1 MSTPPV
7 IVIIPSRP
15 LDTQRPVLGAS
26 FTERAAVT
34 IARYYGVATVYAPH
48 LPSSSRFRGI
58 AIESALPTVTDTVI
72 LADPLLL
79 FDGPFLRN
87 LTVNFDPP
95 VVACDPSTL
104 EPIGFARLRAADL
117 SDDFFDDP
125 WPRLR
130 EFTDRRQ
137 DTRVA
142 VIAAR
147 YFAVRAVADLAAAEQ
162 YLLRSLVHKG
172 DDIVERNLTR
182 PISRFLTSWTANYRV
197 SPDLWTLLAMLLG
210 ITAALFPLLTGSL
223 EGIISPLL
231 LCAAAVIS
239 AVDGETA
246 RLTFR
251 TSRQG
256 GILNYYSSRIVVWA
270 YFLTVTLLSR
280 DIPWAYFPG
289 IAFSLLYPLLVIRY
303 DRYRHRA
310 ETPGGP
316 VRRIE
321 RAIRRHFSIHTVAL
335 MAILCA
341 IAGILP
347 VAARAALPLAAAGAM
362 LVLYEAIAGKLER
375 RKRP

>member
-1 MSTPPV
+1 MSTPPA
-7 IVIIPSRP
+7 IILVPSRP
-15 LDTQRPVLGAS
+15 LDTLRPILGAS

-34 IARYYGVATVYAPH
+34 IARYYGVTTVHVPH
-48 LPSSSRFRGI
+48 LAAPCSFRGI
-58 AIESALPTVTDTVI
+58 LLDTSRPAVTDTVI

-79 FDGPFLRN
+79 FDAPFLRN
-87 LTVNFDPP
+87 LTVNFEPP
-95 VVACDPSTL
+95 VVACDPTTL
-104 EPIGFARLRAADL
+104 EPIGFARLRVEDL

-130 EFTDRRQ
+130 EFVDRRQ
-137 DTRVA
+137 DARVA
-142 VIAAR
+142 IIAAR
-147 YFAVRAVADLAAAEQ
+147 YFAVRAVADIAAAEQ

-182 PISRFLTSWTANYRV
+182 PISRLLTAWTANYRV
-197 SPDLWTLLAMLLG
+197 SPNLWTLLAMLLG
-210 ITAALFPLLTGSL
+210 VAAALLPLITGSL
-223 EGIISPLL
+223 ESVVHPIV
-231 LCAAAVIS
+231 LCAAAIVS

-256 GILNYYSSRIVVWA
+256 GILNYYSTRVAVWS
-270 YFLTVTLLSR
+270 YFLAITLLSR
-280 DIPWAYFPG
+280 DTPWAYFPG
-289 IAFSLLYPLLVIRY
+289 LLFAIIYPLLVLRY

-335 MAILCA
+335 TALLCSL
-341 IAGILP
+341 AGILP
-347 VAARAALPLAAAGAM
+347 QVARAALPLIAAGAI

-375 RKRP
+375 RKRL

>member
-1 MSTPPV
+1 
-7 IVIIPSRP
+7 
-15 LDTQRPVLGAS
+15 
-26 FTERAAVT
+26 
-34 IARYYGVATVYAPH
+34 PH
-48 LPSSSRFRGI
+48 LPSPSRFRGI
-58 AIESALPTVTDTVI
+58 AIEPSLPAVTDTLI

-95 VVACDPSTL
+95 VVACDPATL

-130 EFTDRRQ
+130 EFVDRRQ

-197 SPDLWTLLAMLLG
+197 SPNLWTLLAMLLG
-210 ITAALFPLLTGSL
+210 ITAALLPLLNGSL
-223 EGIISPLL
+223 EGIVPPFL
-231 LCAAAVIS
+231 LCAAAIVS

-256 GILNYYSSRIVVWA
+256 GILNYYSSRLVVWA
-270 YFLTVTLLSR
+270 YFLTITLLSR

-289 IAFSLLYPLLVIRY
+289 IVFSFLYPLLVIRY

-310 ETPGGP
+310 EAPGGP

-321 RAIRRHFSIHTVAL
+321 RSIRRHFSIHTVAL
-335 MAILCA
+335 IVLFCA
-341 IAGILP
+341 IAGVLP
-347 VAARAALPLAAAGAM
+347 LAARAALPLAATGAM
-362 LVLYEAIAGKLER
+362 LAMYEAIAGKLER